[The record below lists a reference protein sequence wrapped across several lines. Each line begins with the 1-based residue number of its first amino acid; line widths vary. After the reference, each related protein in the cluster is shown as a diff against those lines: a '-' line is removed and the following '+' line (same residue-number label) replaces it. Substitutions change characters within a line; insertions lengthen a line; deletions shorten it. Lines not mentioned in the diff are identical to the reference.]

1 MFYVKIAGLLLLVAV
16 GVLCA
21 WLYAGDVDRKT
32 LEAEYAVPPSTFLP
46 ILGLRLHVRD
56 TGNRNSPALI
66 FLHGFGSSLHTWE
79 PWAEMLSAHY
89 RVVRFDL
96 PGFGL
101 TGADPTGDYT
111 DARAVQVLLAL
122 MDALDIGQATLIG
135 NSLGGKIAWQFA
147 ADHPDRVSKL
157 VLISPDGYE
166 SPGFSYGKKPEVP
179 AVMQILPY
187 VLNSYLVRM
196 NLTAAFADPR
206 KMTPALVQRYKDMM
220 LAPGVRRAMLARMG
234 QVELQPP
241 EPFLHRIEAPTLVM
255 WGERDA
261 MIPYTNAKNYI
272 AALPHARLV
281 TFTDLGHV
289 PQEEAPERSLPPLEK
304 FLQEP

>member
-16 GVLCA
+16 GALCA
-21 WLYAGDVDRKT
+21 WLYSGDADRKT
-32 LEAEYAVPPSTFLP
+32 LEAEYAAPPSTFLP

-56 TGNRNSPALI
+56 TGNRNAPALI
-66 FLHGFGSSLHTWE
+66 FLHGFGSSLQTWE
-79 PWAEMLSAHY
+79 YWAEALSAHY

-122 MDALDIGQATLIG
+122 MDALGIHQATLIG

-147 ADHPDRVSKL
+147 AAHPERVRKL

-166 SPGFSYGKKPEVP
+166 SPGFEYGKKPDVP
-179 AVMQILPY
+179 AVMQVLPY

-196 NLTAAFADPR
+196 NLTTAFADPR

-234 QVELQPP
+234 QVVLQPP
-241 EPFLHRIEAPTLVM
+241 GPFLRRIEVPTLLM
-255 WGERDA
+255 WGERDT
-261 MIPYTNAKNYI
+261 MIPYSNAKDYM

-281 TFTDLGHV
+281 TFADLGHV
-289 PQEEAPERSLPPLEK
+289 PQEEAPDRALPALEK
-304 FLQEP
+304 FLMDP